1 MVGDHPVAGLDV
13 GSVEHNLDVLEWH
26 VQVAEAADDLR
37 RDDLLSGVA
46 PVPAVRVH
54 AGRLQQAELVVVA
67 KHLHAQVRGPGE
79 VAYGQRRGH
88 QSSVTFPLWES
99 QTPNPALTLPPR
111 EERGWPSTGN
121 EKSCQGQATERS
133 TICQTRRPEGSRPCS
148 IRQLTAMAAA

>member
-1 MVGDHPVAGLDV
+1 MTVIDRDAGVLGAIQQTPEGCDCLPGPSQAGLQAGQMVGDHPVAGLDV

-37 RDDLLSGVA
+37 RDDLLSGIA

-67 KHLHAQVRGPGE
+67 EHLRAQVRGPGE

-88 QSSVTFPLWES
+88 ECILGLPL
-99 QTPNPALTLPPR
+99 
-111 EERGWPSTGN
+111 
-121 EKSCQGQATERS
+121 
-133 TICQTRRPEGSRPCS
+133 
-148 IRQLTAMAAA
+148 